1 MSSPS
6 TELYLEATVSM
17 LINQTSGRWNVQLID
32 HCFHPPNAT
41 QIKAL
46 PLCLTP
52 QSDML
57 FWPLEKIG
65 KYSVKIGFRLLC
77 DIQDFAD
84 SLLKASTEER
94 SFWKKLWKIQV
105 PGKIKHFLW
114 RACTNSLATKEN
126 C

>member
-32 HCFHPPNAT
+32 RCFHPPNAT

-57 FWPLEKIG
+57 FWPLEKFG
-65 KYSVKIGFRLLC
+65 KYFVKIGFRLLC
-77 DIQDFAD
+77 DIRDSTN
-84 SLLKASTEER
+84 SLLEASTKER
-94 SFWKKLWKIQV
+94 SF
-105 PGKIKHFLW
+105 
-114 RACTNSLATKEN
+114 
-126 C
+126 